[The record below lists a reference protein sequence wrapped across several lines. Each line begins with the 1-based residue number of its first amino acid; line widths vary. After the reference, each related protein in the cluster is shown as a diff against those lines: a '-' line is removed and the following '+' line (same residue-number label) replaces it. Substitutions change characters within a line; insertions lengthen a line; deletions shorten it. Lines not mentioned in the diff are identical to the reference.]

1 MQKAEDK
8 LLANWTF
15 FSFLTGVPKSL
26 GYSTRFLMQSK
37 VKLSMILAED
47 NMQERRRMG
56 FSNQKLRNCL
66 LWTAID
72 RFFCWKGETATI
84 KEPGLDLK
92 EKGRVR
98 FTGSELVPYLL
109 SLFQGV
115 FFYLA
120 ENIPIKRTS
129 EIFAYSQQCDM
140 ILSWVSFQFMPLTR
154 TPVPNLIS
162 HQLYD
167 RS

>member
-56 FSNQKLRNCL
+56 IQQSKAAKLFALNSYWQIFL
-66 LWTAID
+66 L
-72 RFFCWKGETATI
+72 
-84 KEPGLDLK
+84 
-92 EKGRVR
+92 
-98 FTGSELVPYLL
+98 
-109 SLFQGV
+109 
-115 FFYLA
+115 
-120 ENIPIKRTS
+120 KRR
-129 EIFAYSQQCDM
+129 DG
-140 ILSWVSFQFMPLTR
+140 
-154 TPVPNLIS
+154 
-162 HQLYD
+162 HD
-167 RS
+167 

>member
-8 LLANWTF
+8 LLANRTF

-47 NMQERRRMG
+47 NMQERLRMG
-56 FSNQKLRNCL
+56 IQQSKAAKLFALNSY
-66 LWTAID
+66 WQI
-72 RFFCWKGETATI
+72 FCWKGETATI
-84 KEPGLDLK
+84 KEPGVDLK

-120 ENIPIKRTS
+120 ENIPI
-129 EIFAYSQQCDM
+129 AYSQQCDM

>member
-8 LLANWTF
+8 LLANRTF

-56 FSNQKLRNCL
+56 IQQSKAAKLFALNSY
-66 LWTAID
+66 WQI
-72 RFFCWKGETATI
+72 FCWKGETATI

-92 EKGRVR
+92 EKGRVK

>member
-8 LLANWTF
+8 LLANRTF
-15 FSFLTGVPKSL
+15 YSFLTGVPKSL

-56 FSNQKLRNCL
+56 IQQSKAAKLFALNSY
-66 LWTAID
+66 WQI
-72 RFFCWKGETATI
+72 FCWKGETATI

-98 FTGSELVPYLL
+98 LQDQN
-109 SLFQGV
+109 LF
-115 FFYLA
+115 
-120 ENIPIKRTS
+120 RTS
-129 EIFAYSQQCDM
+129 FPYFKAC
-140 ILSWVSFQFMPLTR
+140 SFIWRKTFQ
-154 TPVPNLIS
+154 
-162 HQLYD
+162 
-167 RS
+167 